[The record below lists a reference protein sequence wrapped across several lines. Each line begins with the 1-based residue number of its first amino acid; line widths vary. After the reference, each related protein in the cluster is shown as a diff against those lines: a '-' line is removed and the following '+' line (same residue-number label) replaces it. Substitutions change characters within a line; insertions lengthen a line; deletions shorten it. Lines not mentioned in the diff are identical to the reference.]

1 MCLQEMRLSW
11 AWLEVSDCVR
21 FTSLVFN
28 YIYCKIT
35 SILLLLTRHAGER
48 MHNFGTRVTF
58 STQKVEAEPNHT
70 QTNCAPFLCAE
81 SESSSKTFVSTTT
94 RIAKGRHRVV
104 KRTATLRPDGK
115 KEVVI
120 EEDGVVIRQYVED
133 MCQDDQQSGATS
145 ENGEQDNKLN
155 DNSEDGHWY
164 SYLIRG
170 MQGVSS
176 LCFAPCSPMLATVA
190 EQDM

>member
-1 MCLQEMRLSW
+1 MCLQGMRLLW
-11 AWLEVSDCVR
+11 AWLEVSVWGR
-21 FTSLVFN
+21 LTS
-28 YIYCKIT
+28 YISLIIT
-35 SILLLLTRHAGER
+35 QKCRQSFFRHAGER

-58 STQKVEAEPNHT
+58 STQKVEAEPIHT

-81 SESSSKTFVSTTT
+81 SESSCKTFVSTTT

-133 MCQDDQQSGATS
+133 MCKDDQQSSANS
-145 ENGEQDNKLN
+145 ENGDGDNKLN

-164 SYLIRG
+164 SDLIRG
-170 MQGVSS
+170 MQSS

-190 EQDM
+190 KQDM